1 MKNKL
6 GYSALIGL
14 HIIFGGLVYFNE
26 NLGKLY
32 FIIALFYFLQKII
45 KASNSKKSLYVLIG
59 CAYFVGAEILFRMT
73 KSSLAYEASKY
84 IVILFSLM
92 GMFYKGISSRAY
104 PYFIFLICLVPSIFV
119 ASMLISYEANFR
131 KNVLFVLSGPIC
143 LGMASL
149 FCYEKKI
156 SRKQLDDVLLYVIL
170 PLVSLTTYLFL
181 YTPSI
186 KEVLTGTGSNP
197 ATSGGFGPNQVAT
210 VLGLGMFLIG
220 ARLFVRSS
228 KLGIKVLNITIFV
241 AMSFRA
247 VVTFSRGGVIT
258 GLLCIAVFLV
268 SYFFQSSWV
277 IRGKL
282 LKQLVLFMAV
292 ITITWVIS
300 SNQTMGL
307 IDKRYA
313 NENALGEEK
322 ADVSTGRLT
331 LFMEEIEG
339 FIKSPF
345 LGIGASGAKE
355 ERIREGEVGL
365 TSHNEVSR
373 ILGEHGMMGIIILGI
388 LIFAPLIYRSQN
400 KRNYYFYA
408 FLCFWFATI
417 NHSSMRIAAPGFIY
431 ALALLNVTNEK
442 YNLYRKPV
450 IGKE

>member
-6 GYSALIGL
+6 GYSALIVL

-26 NLGKLY
+26 SLGKLY
-32 FIIALFYFLQKII
+32 FITALIYFLQKIVR
-45 KASNSKKSLYVLIG
+45 APNSKKSLYVLMG
-59 CAYFVGAEILFRMT
+59 CGYFVGAEILFRMT
-73 KSSLAYEASKY
+73 KSSISYEASKY

-92 GMFYKGISSRAY
+92 GMFYKDVSSRAY

-143 LGMASL
+143 LGIAAL
-149 FCYEKKI
+149 FCYDKKI
-156 SRKQLDDVLLYVIL
+156 SRKQLDDILLYTLL

-186 KEVLTGTGSNP
+186 KDVISGTGSNP

-210 VLGLGMFLIG
+210 VLGLGMFLVG
-220 ARLFVRSS
+220 ARLFVGSS
-228 KLGIKVLNITIFV
+228 KLGIKVINIIIFV

-247 VVTFSRGGVIT
+247 VVTFSRGGVVT
-258 GLLCIAVFLV
+258 ALLCIAIFLV
-268 SYFFQSSWV
+268 TYFFQSSWG

-282 LKQLVLFMAV
+282 IKQLALFMAV
-292 ITITWVIS
+292 ITVTWVIS

-322 ADVSTGRLT
+322 ADLSTGRLT
-331 LFMEEIEG
+331 LFMQEIEG

-345 LGIGASGAKE
+345 LGTGASGGKE
-355 ERIREGEVGL
+355 GRIREGEVGL
-365 TSHNEVSR
+365 ASHNEVSR
-373 ILGEHGMMGIIILGI
+373 ILGEHGLMGIIMLGI
-388 LIFAPLIYRSQN
+388 LIFAPLVFRSRN
-400 KRNYYFYA
+400 SRNYYFYA

-431 ALALLNVTNEK
+431 ALALLNIINEK
-442 YNLYRKPV
+442 TTVHRKSIV
-450 IGKE
+450 QKK

>member
-6 GYSALIGL
+6 GYSALIAI

-26 NLGKLY
+26 SLGKLY
-32 FIIALFYFLQKII
+32 FIIALIYFLQKIVT
-45 KASNSKKSLYVLIG
+45 ASNSKKSLYILIG

-73 KSSLAYEASKY
+73 KSAVSYEASKY

-92 GMFYKGISSRAY
+92 GMFYKGVSGRAY

-143 LGMASL
+143 LGMAAL
-149 FCYEKKI
+149 FCYDKKI
-156 SRKQLDDVLLYVIL
+156 SRKQLDDVLLYILL
-170 PLVSLTTYLFL
+170 PLISLTTYLFL

-186 KEVLTGTGSNP
+186 KEVISGTGSNP

-220 ARLFVRSS
+220 TRLFVMPS
-228 KLGIKVLNITIFV
+228 KLGIKVLNIIIFV
-241 AMSFRA
+241 AISFRA

-258 GLLCIAVFLV
+258 ALICIATFIM
-268 SYFFQSSWV
+268 SYFFHSSWV

-282 LKQLVLFMAV
+282 LKQLVLFMSI

-322 ADVSTGRLT
+322 ADLSTGRLT
-331 LFMEEIEG
+331 LFMDEIEG
-339 FIKSPF
+339 FIKNPF
-345 LGIGASGAKE
+345 IGTGASGSKE
-355 ERIREGEVGL
+355 QRIEEGEIGL
-365 TSHNEVSR
+365 ASHNEVSR
-373 ILGEHGMMGIIILGI
+373 ILGEHGIMGIIILGI

-400 KRNYYFYA
+400 NKNYYFYA

-442 YNLYRKPV
+442 LTLHRK
-450 IGKE
+450 